1 MKTVL
6 DVIGREHNL
15 SEYSYFVTMTDKFLS
30 GWGEAENKTA
40 KRVVLCK
47 TFREARIIVDGI
59 KNCKN
64 QNGMRYVNICTEFPK
79 YNERRYK
86 VSVNVFPDC
95 TLYIEKSDI
104 RLN

>member
-15 SEYSYFVTMTDKFLS
+15 NEYSYFVTMTDKFLS
-30 GWGEAENKTA
+30 GWGGAENKTA
-40 KRVVLCK
+40 KRVILCK
-47 TFREARIIVDGI
+47 TYREARIIVDGI
-59 KNCKN
+59 KNCKD